1 MKYLFIILV
10 ALCTVGCV
18 PEDTPKKA
26 TGNPEY
32 RAYIS
37 TRMAEAI
44 IDFDSSVDEEVVEEL
59 CDGSGWITQGDG
71 HRTECPGCDA
81 CEGKGQ
87 APEIEWSDESI
98 QVNDV
103 LEEFE
108 IKADPEPEPEV
119 ERKPQPKT
127 EVKKKGPVK
136 RLFSK

>member
-1 MKYLFIILV
+1 MKLIYSLLLLVLF
-10 ALCTVGCV
+10 TGCV
-18 PEDTPKKA
+18 PDKPQSKQKN
-26 TGNPEY
+26 NPEY
-32 RAYIS
+32 RAYIA

-44 IDFDSSVDEEVVEEL
+44 IDFDSVVDEEVVEEL